1 MPAQHAAWATCAHR
15 TSTGLDR
22 LGGNTKLVFTDLGGA
37 MAACRATLSCNALM
51 LRSHARCHHG
61 TLMKKTACS

>member
-1 MPAQHAAWATCAHR
+1 
-15 TSTGLDR
+15 LDR